1 MKTINKKLIIFMPA
15 MEGGGVEKNTII
27 ITNYLSKFINDI
39 EFITFDDKF
48 NKFLN
53 KKIKITNFKKYSKNK
68 TSKYYKYLV
77 CLIILIKRLLTKKK
91 TYLFAFQANVYCII
105 LALIFNKKII
115 TRSNSSPSGWNKS
128 YLKNLIFKILF
139 KYPEKIIVN
148 SEKFKREFIK
158 HFSINPKMIYN
169 PVNKS
174 EILIKSKMKINN
186 NFFSKKKCLKIINVA
201 RFTDQKDHIT
211 LLKAFNIINK
221 IIPSKLLLIGYGSNK
236 FKILDYIKKNKINE
250 NVKLIDY
257 TFNPYKYIAKS
268 NLFVLTSLYEGLP
281 NVLLESMVLK
291 KYVISSNCPTGPSE
305 ILDNGRYG
313 GLFPVKNY
321 KNLSEK
327 ILDFANNKKKYNKK
341 VLDAYKSLKRF
352 DEEKNCQLYLIEV
365 KKMMGIN

>member
-1 MKTINKKLIIFMPA
+1 M
-15 MEGGGVEKNTII
+15 
-27 ITNYLSKFINDI
+27 
-39 EFITFDDKF
+39 
-48 NKFLN
+48 
-53 KKIKITNFKKYSKNK
+53 
-68 TSKYYKYLV
+68 
-77 CLIILIKRLLTKKK
+77 IKRLLTKKK

-169 PVNKS
+169 PVNRS

-365 KKMMGIN
+365 KKMLGIN

>member
-1 MKTINKKLIIFMPA
+1 
-15 MEGGGVEKNTII
+15 
-27 ITNYLSKFINDI
+27 
-39 EFITFDDKF
+39 
-48 NKFLN
+48 
-53 KKIKITNFKKYSKNK
+53 
-68 TSKYYKYLV
+68 
-77 CLIILIKRLLTKKK
+77 
-91 TYLFAFQANVYCII
+91 
-105 LALIFNKKII
+105 
-115 TRSNSSPSGWNKS
+115 
-128 YLKNLIFKILF
+128 
-139 KYPEKIIVN
+139 
-148 SEKFKREFIK
+148 
-158 HFSINPKMIYN
+158 MIYN
-169 PVNKS
+169 PVNRS

-365 KKMMGIN
+365 KKMLGIN